1 MARPKAHLKTK
12 MQTALVVTYLR
23 EKGPSS
29 KSDIMNATGI
39 DSKRFS
45 NMTQSWRNNPNNEV
59 PFKYSGNKKGALWW
73 AHEVQTPSSEV
84 IVTKTV
90 EKIVEV
96 PVEVP
101 VANLDALSCA
111 ISVVNIMQFMNDNG
125 ITTMRFGN
133 GLVAELAGDNGIN
146 FIRE

>member
-1 MARPKAHLKTK
+1 MASPKKTHLKTK
-12 MQTALVVTYLR
+12 MQTAMVVTYLR
-23 EKGPSS
+23 EKGPQT
-29 KSDIMNATGI
+29 KANIVKATGL

-45 NMTQSWRNNPNNEV
+45 NLTQTWRNTPNSET
-59 PFKYSGNKKGALWW
+59 PFKHSGVKKGSLWAAPDAL
-73 AHEVQTPSSEV
+73 TPNQVVE
-84 IVTKTV
+84 VTK

-96 PVEVP
+96 PVQ
-101 VANLDALSCA
+101 NLDALSCA
-111 ISVVNIMQFMNDNG
+111 ISVVNIMHFMNDNG

>member
-1 MARPKAHLKTK
+1 

-29 KSDIMNATGI
+29 KGEIMNATGI
-39 DSKRFS
+39 ESKRFS
-45 NMTQSWRNNPNNEV
+45 NLTQSWRNNPSNDT
-59 PFKYSGNKKGALWW
+59 PFKYSGNKKGSKWSVAN
-73 AHEVQTPSSEV
+73 ETSYGNEPTVQV
-84 IVTKTV
+84 V

-96 PVEVP
+96 PVPAE
-101 VANLDALSCA
+101 NLDALSCA
-111 ISVVNIMQFMNDNG
+111 ISVVNIMRFMNDNG

-133 GLVAELAGDNGIN
+133 GLVGELAGENGIN